1 MLNKKY
7 DVIINGSSP
16 LHLALAIKN
25 LHQKKSVLLLE
36 ERSCLGG
43 AWYTSNV
50 WDLKNL
56 EVGCHILKNKS
67 QGYKILEGI
76 NIPLHCMN
84 PQPGIIINAPRGLSF
99 FNSSLNTLFYLVSK
113 ITGKT
118 VFSRFSY
125 DQLRGIKHTTDKKT
139 KFLYLENGCGELVQ
153 GLTKQITQLGG
164 TIISNTK
171 IESVNLTAEQLRIQ
185 TNSENV
191 IETERLILSKNFNI
205 KSIVIDKQVI
215 NPIKKVLIG
224 EHYVLRLNG
233 KKAQNFSF
241 LHVLEHPR
249 INLISDTGMWNK
261 GKKPAELIICISV
274 KSNTGVQENNL
285 VINSIDD
292 QPTAQLQQKEA
303 NYLLNEL
310 KRKNLLTNETT
321 LIDFLYE
328 PYPIYVKHQ
337 DKLEEVVTKA
347 KPNIQLVNSTDLV
360 DSLIEYC

>member
-1 MLNKKY
+1 MLSKKY

-25 LHQKKSVLLLE
+25 LHKKKSVLLLE
-36 ERSCLGG
+36 ERGCLGG

-50 WDLKNL
+50 WGLKNL

-67 QGYKILEGI
+67 KGYKILQGL
-76 NIPLHCMN
+76 NIPLRSMN

-139 KFLYLENGCGELVQ
+139 KFLYLENGCAELVE
-153 GLTKQITQLGG
+153 GLSKQINQLGG
-164 TIISNTK
+164 TIITDTK
-171 IESVNLTAEQLRIQ
+171 IESVNQDAEQLRIQ
-185 TNSENV
+185 TNSENAY
-191 IETERLILSKNFNI
+191 ETENLILSKNFNI
-205 KSIVIDKQVI
+205 NSIVIDKQEI

-261 GKKPAELIICISV
+261 DKKPTELIICVSV
-274 KSNTGVQENNL
+274 KSNAGVQENNL
-285 VINSIDD
+285 VINSIED
-292 QPTAQLQQKEA
+292 QPTAELQRKEA
-303 NYLLNEL
+303 NDLLIEL
-310 KRKNLLTNETT
+310 KRKNLLTNETS

-337 DKLEEVVTKA
+337 NKLEEIITKA
-347 KPNIQLVNSTDLV
+347 EPNIQLVNSTDLI